1 MPKSVYLSITMLL
14 SVSLWD
20 LIVLTPVFNPVTMPV
35 FIAAWA
41 LLGLLLYRKQPEP
54 FSLFNY
60 TRFRKY
66 YLWFFAGITLSV
78 IPAYLSWNQDIFIS
92 IIVNRALIIY
102 AFIPLLMYIKPND
115 REIIRALIYYTVVYM
130 VVWLIQALL
139 VPIPLTVPFLNWMSM
154 GAPFEIDPTDFGK
167 LLPGYTLITVLFYL
181 QLQQFRNES
190 TFKKLIPVL
199 LVFGVLFLLQNRGT
213 LFFAT
218 AVFMYVLLKLKSNY
232 KPYLMLFFAAV
243 GALLMVYT
251 YDSWIALLT
260 ETTGQA
266 TDGDYNRWKALNF
279 FLFDYSPDWLNYILG
294 NGRLSFQTEAGVD
307 TFLLSMDGYD
317 QSDIGIIGF
326 WSIYGLISVAVICIL
341 IFKVIR
347 NSYFPFYLK
356 ALAFHMLL
364 VPIAWNFVAADAMVL
379 ILFFYLY
386 AYYSEANR
394 IADEQSNDEKA
405 AYIPQS

>member
-266 TDGDYNRWKALNF
+266 TDSDYNRWKALNF